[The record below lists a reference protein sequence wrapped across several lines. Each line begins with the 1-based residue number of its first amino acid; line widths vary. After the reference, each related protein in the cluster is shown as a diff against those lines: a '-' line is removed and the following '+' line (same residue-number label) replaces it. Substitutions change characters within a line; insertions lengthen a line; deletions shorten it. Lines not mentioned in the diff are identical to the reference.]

1 MNTILEQFAKTCV
14 PGHKGLVVGSRE
26 DMIQRTLKQSG
37 LPPTVIK
44 KRWDPNKM
52 TYITKQY
59 DSEGKPIGLKNK
71 MSP

>member
-1 MNTILEQFAKTCV
+1 
-14 PGHKGLVVGSRE
+14 
-26 DMIQRTLKQSG
+26 